1 MSEGIY
7 WLASYPKSGN
17 TWLRT
22 FISNLLSDADKPVE
36 INHLIGDH
44 AADRHWLDDVLG
56 LSSADLSEDELQQ
69 LRPAVYQ
76 WGERLPRY
84 VKIHDA
90 YSYCADGSP
99 LIGRHGTA
107 GAVYLVR
114 NPLDVVPSLANHFG
128 CDLERALA
136 IALDSEYILNR
147 DPKRYLAQT
156 GQWLSCWS
164 GHVRSWLEQT
174 DVSVHVM
181 RYEDMLDKPLQ
192 TFASAARFLG
202 LPHDSQA
209 VAKALRFSDFEVLVE
224 QERRGGFRER
234 ISNQPFF
241 NKGKSGYGRSM
252 LSPQQIQ
259 RILQAHAPMMERFGY
274 LDSGAFD
281 EQGR

>member
-56 LSSADLSEDELQQ
+56 LSSADLSDDELQQ

-90 YSYCADGSP
+90 YDYCAEGSP
-99 LIGRHGTA
+99 LIGRYGTV

-114 NPLDVVPSLANHFG
+114 NPLDVVPSMANHFG
-128 CDLERALA
+128 YDLERAVA
-136 IALDSEYILNR
+136 IALDSESVLNR
-147 DPKRYLAQT
+147 NPKCYRPQT
-156 GQWLSCWS
+156 RQWLSCWS
-164 GHVRSWLEQT
+164 GHARSWLEQT
-174 DVSVHVM
+174 DVPVHVM

-192 TFASAARFLG
+192 AFTAAARFLS
-202 LPHDSQA
+202 LPHDPQA
-209 VAKALRFSDFEVLVE
+209 VAKALCFSDFEVLAE
-224 QERRGGFRER
+224 QEQRGGFQER
-234 ISNQPFF
+234 YSDRPFF

-259 RILQAHAPMMERFGY
+259 RILHAHAPMMERFGY
-274 LDSGAFD
+274 LDSGAF
-281 EQGR
+281 

>member
-22 FISNLLSDADKPVE
+22 FISNLLSDTDKPVE
-36 INHLIGDH
+36 INHLIGGH
-44 AADRHWLDDVLG
+44 AADRYWLDDVLG
-56 LSSADLSEDELQQ
+56 IPSADLSDDELQQ

-76 WGERLPRY
+76 WGESQSRY

-90 YSYCADGSP
+90 YGYCADGSP

-114 NPLDVVPSLANHFG
+114 NPLDVVPSLASHFG
-128 CDLERALA
+128 CDLERAVA
-136 IALDSEYILNR
+136 IALDSESVLNR
-147 DPKRYLAQT
+147 NLKRYRPQT
-156 GQWLSCWS
+156 SQRMSCWS

-174 DVSVHVM
+174 DVPVHVM

-192 TFASAARFLG
+192 TFTAAARFLN
-202 LPHDSQA
+202 LPHDPQA
-209 VAKALRFSDFEVLVE
+209 VAKALCFSDFKVLAE
-224 QERRGGFRER
+224 QEQRSGFKER
-234 ISNQPFF
+234 YFDRPFF

-259 RILQAHAPMMERFGY
+259 RILHAHAPMMERFGY
-274 LDSGAFD
+274 LESGAFD
-281 EQGR
+281 E